1 MMKRSKI
8 IIIGLVS
15 VIAFSSYKAYRSD
28 FFEIA
33 KQIEIFTAL
42 YKEINMNYVDEVNPA
57 ELMDTAITK
66 MLDDLDPYTNFYNE
80 QDVED
85 ARINR
90 SANYAKLGLEL
101 RNASGK
107 VVITDIIKDFAAD
120 KSGLKLADEIIS
132 IDGSPVE
139 NFESNLGEILSG
151 APNTSVAIQIK
162 RNGQTKSIELKR
174 SLSKPTAV
182 PFFGMADDKTG
193 FIVLSKFTT
202 TASKDVAL
210 ALLDLKDKG
219 AEQIILD
226 LRKNPGG
233 LLSEAVNVC
242 NIFLPKD
249 QLIVYTKSKIDNY
262 NQTYSTKKEPI
273 DTEIPLVVLINE
285 NSASASE
292 IVSGSLQDIDRAV
305 VIGARSFGKG
315 LVQRPK
321 PLKYGTQVKI
331 TISRYFLPSGRG
343 IQALEYQ
350 DGESI
355 RKSIKD
361 SKAFLTQ
368 NGRTVYDGGG
378 IKPDVEVDAE
388 QVSDFSKTLVNDLI
402 IFDFATKYAQ
412 DNPNLDWQNFEV
424 DNKVFSDFLEYIEYR
439 DYDVETTTDKKMEDL
454 IASAKNDHFND
465 KYLNSLKEVKAELK
479 AQKKELYKTYKTQ
492 ISAMISDNV
501 IKHFAYNQGVYQHN
515 IRKADVVKK
524 ALEVLSSDKNY
535 SNILNPQ

>member
-1 MMKRSKI
+1 MKRSKI

-15 VIAFSSYKAYRSD
+15 VIALSSYKVYRSD

-57 ELMDTAITK
+57 ELMDTAITN
-66 MLDDLDPYTNFYNE
+66 MLNDLDPYTNFYNE

-90 SANYAKLGLEL
+90 SANYSKLGLEL
-101 RNASGK
+101 QKVSNK
-107 VVITDIIKDFAAD
+107 VVITNITKDFAAD
-120 KSGLKLADEIIS
+120 KSGLKLADEILS
-132 IDGSPVE
+132 IDGTTID
-139 NFESNLGEILSG
+139 NFESNLGEVLNG
-151 APNTSVAIQIK
+151 APNTSVELKVQ
-162 RNGQTKSIELKR
+162 RNGQTENIVLKR

-182 PFFGMADDKTG
+182 PFYGMADEKTG
-193 FIVLSKFTT
+193 FIVLSKFTA
-202 TASKDVAL
+202 TASRDVAT
-210 ALLDLKDKG
+210 ALLELKGKG
-219 AEQIILD
+219 AEKLILD

-233 LLSEAVNVC
+233 LLSEAVNLC

-262 NQTYSTKKEPI
+262 NQTYSTQKEPI
-273 DTEIPLVVLINE
+273 DTEIPLVVLINDS
-285 NSASASE
+285 SASASE
-292 IVSGSLQDIDRAV
+292 IVSGSLQDLDRAV

-355 RKSIKD
+355 RKSIAN
-361 SKAFLTQ
+361 SKAFQTQ

-378 IKPDVEVDAE
+378 IKPDIEIDAE
-388 QVSDFSKTLVNDLI
+388 QISGFTQTLINDLI
-402 IFDFATKYAQ
+402 IFDFATKFAD
-412 DNPNLDWQNFEV
+412 DNSELNTDTFEV
-424 DNKVFSDFLEYIEYR
+424 DDSIYDDFV
-439 DYDVETTTDKKMEDL
+439 DYVEERNYSVKTNTDEELKTLISTAEEDNFDEKFLRTLEDL
-454 IASAKNDHFND
+454 KKDLEEN
-465 KYLNSLKEVKAELK
+465 
-479 AQKKELYKTYKTQ
+479 KKELFNTYKTQ
-492 ISAMISDNV
+492 ISALLTDQI
-501 IKHFAYNQGVYQHN
+501 IKHYAYDEGVYQHN
-515 IRKADVVKK
+515 LQNATVVKK
-524 ALEVLSSDKNY
+524 AQEILDDSKAYDK
-535 SNILNPQ
+535 ILNLK